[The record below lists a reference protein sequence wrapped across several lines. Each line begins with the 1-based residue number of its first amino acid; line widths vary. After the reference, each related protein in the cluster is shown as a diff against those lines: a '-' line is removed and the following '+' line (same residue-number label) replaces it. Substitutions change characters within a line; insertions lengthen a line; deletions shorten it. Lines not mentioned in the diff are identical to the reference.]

1 MIPKNVRQIGQI
13 GGNKR
18 IYIEDYVMTYARKIE
33 GMAVLLGRQEY
44 EEGNT
49 LLYIS
54 GAVGV
59 KEVAYGYPTILTNED
74 WSEIYEDVKRH
85 FMDYEIVG
93 WLLVRKDVILEIDE
107 DVRRIHQENFKGD
120 DKILF
125 LFDKGEGEESFYLS
139 DARGELKKQTGYYIY
154 YEKNEAMQNYM
165 IEKNQGEK
173 VEDTGRDEAMEKV
186 REIVSA
192 KDAPVKDKKVINL
205 MYGASTLLAAV
216 VLVIGATMLD
226 NYDKMKNM
234 EETLNTISN
243 NLEEGEKTVSNNG
256 IEVEKV
262 SGNTQENKEEPPE
275 KEIPNSQG
283 ELTQE
288 NRKDNETG
296 EDSGSNPPPDS
307 QEDTKDPKSLTEPE
321 SKDESG
327 ADNEADNGD
336 EEENEQKQDN
346 QDSRDNKENE
356 KDKEVSAEGRGSY
369 IVKKGDTLASI
380 SLTFYQSL
388 SYVEKIQE
396 LNGIDDS
403 DRILEGQTLLL
414 P

>member
-13 GGNKR
+13 GSNKR

-44 EEGNT
+44 EEGNV
-49 LLYIS
+49 LIYIS

-59 KEVAYGYPTILTNED
+59 KEVAYGYPTLLTNED
-74 WSEIYEDVKRH
+74 WSEIYEDVKKH

-107 DVRRIHQENFKGD
+107 DVRRIHQENFKGE

-139 DARGELKKQTGYYIY
+139 NAQGELKKQTGYYIY
-154 YEKNEAMQNYM
+154 YEKNEPMQNYM

-173 VEDTGRDEAMEKV
+173 VEDNFKDEAMEKV
-186 REIVSA
+186 REIVSS
-192 KDAPVKDKKVINL
+192 KEAPERDKKVINL

-234 EETLNTISN
+234 EETLNTISS
-243 NLEEGEKTVSNNG
+243 NLEEGEKAASNNG
-256 IEVEKV
+256 MEVEKIT
-262 SGNTQENKEEPPE
+262 GNTQEEE
-275 KEIPNSQG
+275 KETPQKVNPTGQG
-283 ELTQE
+283 ELTDNDTGKQE
-288 NRKDNETG
+288 LGDNSQKEKEASSDAETEEGTSDNKQKKEEKEEKDRQSQESKTDKKNET
-296 EDSGSNPPPDS
+296 
-307 QEDTKDPKSLTEPE
+307 
-321 SKDESG
+321 
-327 ADNEADNGD
+327 
-336 EEENEQKQDN
+336 EQ
-346 QDSRDNKENE
+346 
-356 KDKEVSAEGRGSY
+356 DKETAAKGKGSY
-369 IVKKGDTLASI
+369 VVKKGDTLASI
-380 SLTFYQSL
+380 SMTFYQTMN
-388 SYVEKIQE
+388 YVEKIQE
-396 LNGIDDS
+396 LNEIDDS
-403 DRILEGQTLLL
+403 DKIYEGQTLLL